1 MVAAIPIRQVE
12 GVARENTREH
22 KCNARRKT
30 IGSSPAKIWCCAAA
44 AVACGLTV
52 PLRPAVGQE
61 PMSLRVYEAPHT
73 FVPPAIDGDLGDP
86 AWRSAP
92 WTEAFVDIR
101 GEDWPA
107 PAWTTRAKITW
118 DDDHLYIAAE
128 LEEPHLWA
136 TLADRDAI
144 LYREHDF
151 EVFLDPDGDALAY
164 YELEIN
170 ALGTEFDLFLDRPYN
185 RRGKAN
191 IGWDMAG
198 LRTAVR
204 LDGTL
209 NDPSDR
215 DWGWSVEIAIPWSAL
230 VPPAGFRLPAA
241 GEAGVIDTA
250 ATPERIS
257 RPFRHGRPPRP
268 GDTWRVNF
276 SRVEW
281 PLHIANG
288 TYRRARLPT
297 RDDPHPE
304 HNWVWSPQ
312 EEINMHIPERWGRVR
327 FVGGGER

>member
-1 MVAAIPIRQVE
+1 M
-12 GVARENTREH
+12 
-22 KCNARRKT
+22 
-30 IGSSPAKIWCCAAA
+30 IWCCAAA
-44 AVACGLTV
+44 AVAGGMEV
-52 PLRPAVGQE
+52 SLRPAPGQE
-61 PMSLRVYEAPHT
+61 PTSVRIYEAPRAS
-73 FVPPAIDGDLGDP
+73 VPPAIDGDLRDP

-92 WTEAFVDIR
+92 WTHPFVDIR
-101 GEDWPA
+101 GDGWPEPPLA
-107 PAWTTRAKITW
+107 TRTKITW

-198 LRTAVR
+198 LRTAVQ

-209 NDPSDR
+209 NDPADE
-215 DWGWSVEIAIPWSAL
+215 DLGWSVEIAIPWSAL
-230 VPPAGFRLPAA
+230 VPPVTALLPA
-241 GEAGVIDTA
+241 GDEAGVTDTA
-250 ATPERIS
+250 ATVEPIS
-257 RPFRHGRPPRP
+257 RPIRHGRPPSSR
-268 GDTWRVNF
+268 DTWRVNF
-276 SRVEW
+276 SRVQW
-281 PLHIANG
+281 PIDIVDGA
-288 TYRRARLPT
+288 YRRARTPT

-312 EEINMHIPERWGRVR
+312 GEINMHIPERWGLVR